1 MSDAMKRVLDNHA
14 QWLTGAGG
22 ERANLRG
29 ANLSGADLREA
40 NLREANLR
48 GADLFGANLRG
59 ADLREANLREANLR
73 RADLRG
79 ANLCGADL
87 YATCLD
93 PENEPNA
100 DVGGFEREG
109 EYIIGYRSRKAGHI
123 DKYRDGRFYSADVFS
138 TSDTECHPGLY
149 LAPSIEAL
157 PEVASGPY
165 IKVRTLPSEVHKVV
179 AKWRCRWFEV
189 LGDAALNAGGEEA
202 DDE

>member
-29 ANLSGADLREA
+29 ANLSGADLIGA

-48 GADLFGANLRG
+48 GANLSG
-59 ADLREANLREANLR
+59 ADLREADLIGANLR

-79 ANLCGADL
+79 
-87 YATCLD
+87 TCLD

-100 DVGGFEREG
+100 DVEGFERDG
-109 EYIIGYRSRKAGHI
+109 EYVIGYRSREAGHI

-138 TSDTECHPGLY
+138 TADRECHPGLY

-157 PEVASGPY
+157 PDLVSRPY
-165 IKVRTLPSEVHKVV
+165 IKVRTRLSEVHK
-179 AKWRCRWFEV
+179 AGTKWRCRWFEV
-189 LGDAALNAGGEEA
+189 LGEAILNAGGKEA